1 MNGAYLQK
9 RLVISKLWLIG
20 KFYLLVVI
28 FYLYNSHPTSEI
40 YFLESW
46 LWLWPKHC
54 PDIFQA
60 CLICVSSLSRSI
72 CQECG
77 STLFFYGKPFLNSTK
92 LSSLIN
98 LENHE
103 NLFKSD
109 LLFQSCDHHVN
120 KITQLDRWKSRIII
134 LVISSILMLTSDIS
148 WLRNELFVASCQ
160 SLFQYLKASKVC
172 F

>member
-1 MNGAYLQK
+1 MWVVQLLYFQSNVALKIIKFPLHSYSNKRVSLGLVKYEIDWMNGAYLQK
-9 RLVISKLWLIG
+9 RLVISELWLIG

-77 STLFFYGKPFLNSTK
+77 STLYLMPSPSWIV
-92 LSSLIN
+92 LSFV
-98 LENHE
+98 
-103 NLFKSD
+103 FKTI
-109 LLFQSCDHHVN
+109 
-120 KITQLDRWKSRIII
+120 KICSKSFVIAI
-134 LVISSILMLTSDIS
+134 LWSS
-148 WLRNELFVASCQ
+148 RE
-160 SLFQYLKASKVC
+160 
-172 F
+172 

>member
-1 MNGAYLQK
+1 MWVVQLLYFQSNVAFKMINFPLHSYNKKRVSFGLVKYGIGWMNGAYLQK
-9 RLVISKLWLIG
+9 RLVISELWLIG

-77 STLFFYGKPFLNSTK
+77 STLFFMPSPSWIVQNLVL
-92 LSSLIN
+92 LSILKTMKICSN
-98 LENHE
+98 LTCYSNR
-103 NLFKSD
+103 
-109 LLFQSCDHHVN
+109 VI
-120 KITQLDRWKSRIII
+120 ITWIKSRNWIDEK
-134 LVISSILMLTSDIS
+134 V
-148 WLRNELFVASCQ
+148 EL
-160 SLFQYLKASKVC
+160 
-172 F
+172 